1 MLSRNRKLLLA
12 IAGYVLFFGL
22 CFVTS
27 AYYTF
32 PYERVRDLLMRRV
45 AAQPVAAGEGPAK
58 LTIAELGPHGL
69 AGIALEGVEY
79 ERKAAVATDPP
90 IKLVVDELSVGASL
104 FGLLTKRIDVSFGM
118 TVGEGEADGEYE
130 TKEGE
135 PTRLQAELDAIDLGR
150 LGVGSYL
157 GIPIK
162 GKATGTID
170 VTLAD
175 KPAGTQGNIELRIED
190 LELGDGK
197 AKLKLPGMPGGL
209 TVDTINAGDLD
220 LKVVI
225 RDGIASF
232 EKLESK
238 GKDLELNGSGS
249 VRVVKPVAQS
259 RADLTLGVKVE
270 DGYKKKSER
279 TAAAFE
285 LLSNSPLMKRAMSA
299 DGMIRFR
306 LTGPITAMR
315 AAPGAGAGGSA
326 RARKA
331 KKDAPEPSLP

>member
-1 MLSRNRKLLLA
+1 
-12 IAGYVLFFGL
+12 
-22 CFVTS
+22 
-27 AYYTF
+27 
-32 PYERVRDLLMRRV
+32 
-45 AAQPVAAGEGPAK
+45 
-58 LTIAELGPHGL
+58 
-69 AGIALEGVEY
+69 
-79 ERKAAVATDPP
+79 
-90 IKLVVDELSVGASL
+90 
-104 FGLLTKRIDVSFGM
+104 
-118 TVGEGEADGEYE
+118 
-130 TKEGE
+130 
-135 PTRLQAELDAIDLGR
+135 
-150 LGVGSYL
+150 
-157 GIPIK
+157 
-162 GKATGTID
+162 
-170 VTLAD
+170 
-175 KPAGTQGNIELRIED
+175 
-190 LELGDGK
+190 
-197 AKLKLPGMPGGL
+197 MPGGL

-249 VRVVKPVAQS
+249 VRVVKPVGQS

-279 TAAAFE
+279 TQAAFE

-331 KKDAPEPSLP
+331 KKDAPAEPSLP